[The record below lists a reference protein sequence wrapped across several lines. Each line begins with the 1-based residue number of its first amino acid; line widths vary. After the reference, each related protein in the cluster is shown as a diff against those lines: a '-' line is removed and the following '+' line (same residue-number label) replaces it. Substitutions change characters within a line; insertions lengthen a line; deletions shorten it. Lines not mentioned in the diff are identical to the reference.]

1 MCPHENKQRKENK
14 KLMQYRKN
22 RSGED
27 ISLLGYGCMRFTRK
41 GSGIDL
47 RKAEQEVMY
56 AIRSGVNY
64 FDTAYIYPGSEAA
77 LGEILHKNNCRK
89 DVYIA
94 TKLPHYMI
102 KSIEG
107 VEKTFQEELRRLQ
120 TDYIDYYLMHML
132 TDTDTWEKL
141 KHMGILDWIA
151 AKMES
156 GAIRNIGF
164 SYHGHTEMFQQLVD
178 AYDWD
183 FCQIQYNYMDEHSQ
197 AGREGLTYAAGKG
210 LPVIIMEPLRGGR
223 LVNLLPK
230 EAKKLFETDP
240 LARTPAELAFR
251 WLYDQPE
258 VTCVLSGMNSMEMIA
273 ENVITA
279 EKGTAGHFSKED
291 AALVEKVKEEIEK
304 TVKVN
309 CTGCGY
315 CMPCPFGVDI
325 PVTFRCYNEMYS
337 ETKSGARKEYLQ
349 CTAFRKN
356 QSSASQCRQC
366 GKCEQHCP
374 QQIEIRKELKRA
386 VKELETLPYRAARKG
401 IQLFRLW

>member
-1 MCPHENKQRKENK
+1 
-14 KLMQYRKN
+14 MQYRKDKKGN
-22 RSGED
+22 ELSV
-27 ISLLGYGCMRFTRK
+27 LGYGCMRFTRK
-41 GSGIDL
+41 GGGIDL
-47 RKAEQEVMY
+47 LKAEQEVMY

-89 DVYIA
+89 DVFIA

-164 SYHGHTEMFQQLVD
+164 SYHGHTEMFRQLVD

-240 LARTPAELAFR
+240 FARTPAELAFR

-279 EKGTAGHFSKED
+279 EKGTVGHFSKED
-291 AALVEKVKEEIEK
+291 AALVEKVKEEIKK